1 MQCLS
6 KEMMASERRRIDC
19 RTFLMI
25 TGLNTFNC
33 KLAIQHLYLKMAIGS
48 SNCDGRM
55 VSHHLGTNHCHG
67 LALSWIYLK
76 SLHKN
81 ATFPGM
87 IEEPGSF
94 SGNDISPRPDLGPLP
109 SKRISFAIFI
119 NDTASVF
126 RIPETSTRVS

>member
-1 MQCLS
+1 
-6 KEMMASERRRIDC
+6 
-19 RTFLMI
+19 
-25 TGLNTFNC
+25 
-33 KLAIQHLYLKMAIGS
+33 MAIGS

-109 SKRISFAIFI
+109 TYLGSQKLPPECHEWLMLQTICLMRTSKNKTLFFAVTNGISVRTEISAAISWSNPLNEFK
-119 NDTASVF
+119 
-126 RIPETSTRVS
+126 P